1 MKPSSHYLWWFYP
14 HLIWIQK
21 LCQDTEICL
30 FDTMNCA
37 DFKQSSFGSL
47 MDCSD
52 EINNQW
58 FWLGRGTKYLQ
69 DMSTGELQRIWFT
82 KNKCFIPLK
91 IRKIWFLR
99 EQNFQKLLIF
109 HFVVHVDLRFIID
122 HSSSTFWSNI
132 YLILNTIVVSFLR

>member
-1 MKPSSHYLWWFYP
+1 M
-14 HLIWIQK
+14 K
-21 LCQDTEICL
+21 LCRIIIDYFTLIL
-30 FDTMNCA
+30 FEFKNYAKISKSVSVTMNCA

-52 EINNQW
+52 EINNQS

-99 EQNFQKLLIF
+99 EQNFHKLLIF